1 MGLADAEAQ
10 LDKVFYSV
18 FVRVKLVA
26 VELTNALM
34 YIRIFRFI
42 LPPSFCPFWIVKLT
56 AVCSLQPAA
65 SLQCKHLLAADH

>member
-42 LPPSFCPFWIVKLT
+42 LPPSFCPF
-56 AVCSLQPAA
+56 
-65 SLQCKHLLAADH
+65 